1 MRKVNINAKTIKSR
15 LQSLWLSVT
24 RKSFESNFW
33 VLQNV
38 FSFRQRQIR
47 KRDRLGFTTLLNK
60 RVSFGRPSEYAYLI
74 RKGEKRLMEFY
85 YGFRKPLLLS
95 FFFYVFSFT
104 NAIDN
109 LQIVLHLAW
118 KTCKRRQMKGTL
130 SSIIFSTMNW
140 RKKNTFLEIV
150 NILKFCR

>member
-24 RKSFESNFW
+24 RKSFKSNFW

-95 FFFYVFSFT
+95 LLFLRFFFHKRYRQFT
-104 NAIDN
+104 KLCFIWHGKPAN
-109 LQIVLHLAW
+109 VGKW
-118 KTCKRRQMKGTL
+118 KGR
-130 SSIIFSTMNW
+130 F
-140 RKKNTFLEIV
+140 F
-150 NILKFCR
+150 NIS

>member
-24 RKSFESNFW
+24 RKSFKSNFW

-85 YGFRKPLLLS
+85 YGFRKHLLLS
-95 FFFYVFSFT
+95 LLF
-104 NAIDN
+104 
-109 LQIVLHLAW
+109 LHLFFHKRYRQFSKLCFIWHGKPANVGKW
-118 KTCKRRQMKGTL
+118 KGHFLQQFYEL
-130 SSIIFSTMNW
+130 D
-140 RKKNTFLEIV
+140 KKCLFLEIV
-150 NILKFCR
+150 NNFKIL